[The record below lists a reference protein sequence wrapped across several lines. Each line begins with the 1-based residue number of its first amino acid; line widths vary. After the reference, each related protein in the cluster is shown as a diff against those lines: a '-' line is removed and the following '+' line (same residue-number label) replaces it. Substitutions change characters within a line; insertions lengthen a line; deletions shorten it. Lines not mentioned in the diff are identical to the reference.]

1 LRPGGLNYV
10 LLTTPLW
17 RGGPTDSASV
27 AAVAD
32 REDLDLAVPILGAMV
47 GGL

>member
-1 LRPGGLNYV
+1 
-10 LLTTPLW
+10 
-17 RGGPTDSASV
+17 V